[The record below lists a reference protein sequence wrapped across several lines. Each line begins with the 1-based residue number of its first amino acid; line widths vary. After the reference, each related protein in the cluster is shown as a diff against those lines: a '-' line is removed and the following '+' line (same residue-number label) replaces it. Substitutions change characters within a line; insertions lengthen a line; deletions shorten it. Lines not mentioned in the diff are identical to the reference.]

1 MSIIDVIIG
10 LLILMG
16 AIVGFKNGAIKEGTK
31 FIGVFVIVIISFLLK
46 DKLMV
51 MLYENLPFFDFFGAI
66 KGLDAINILFYQL
79 VSFIFI
85 FAVLMF
91 ALRVVMV
98 VTGLVEWLL
107 KMTVFLSL
115 PSKLLGIVVG
125 LLEYYV
131 YIFVA
136 LYILNMP
143 IFNLGLIN
151 ESKMGSFILNNTPVL
166 SSCVDDTVKVYTD
179 VWKIVKNKDDY
190 SDKKVNTLVLATLL
204 DNNLIEIESAK
215 RLVEANYIKVD
226 DETILDNYDEDK
238 SFYKYLDKIYKE
250 EKERLDKEK
259 EKNDK

>member
-1 MSIIDVIIG
+1 MSIIDVIVI

-16 AIVGFKNGAIKEGTK
+16 AIVGFKHGAIKEGTK
-31 FIGVFVIVIISFLLK
+31 FIGIFVIIIISFLLK

-79 VSFIFI
+79 ISFIFI
-85 FAVLMF
+85 FTVLFF
-91 ALRVVMV
+91 ALKVLMV

-125 LLEYYV
+125 VLEYYV
-131 YIFVA
+131 YVFVG
-136 LYILNMP
+136 LYVLNMP

-151 ESKMGSFILNNTPVL
+151 DSKVGEFILNRTPVL
-166 SSCVDDTVKVYTD
+166 SSCVDGTVKVYTD
-179 VWKIVKNKDDY
+179 VWEIVKNKDEY

-204 DNNLIEIESAK
+204 DHDLIELDSAK
-215 RLVEANYIKVD
+215 RLVEANRIRVD
-226 DETILDNYDEDK
+226 DENILDSYDDK
-238 SFYKYLDKIYKE
+238 ENFYRYLDKIYKA
-250 EKERLDKEK
+250 EKEEEENEED
-259 EKNDK
+259 DS